1 MKKNKIVG
9 LFFLLIVLGGVFVIY
24 HNLMPKEK
32 IVKNE
37 NTQPG
42 EMDWK
47 PTIASVIN
55 KSLIVANVDAKQ
67 LKSTSNGIFM
77 GDSLTLMLP
86 VEAVRD
92 VFDCAVNCYQD
103 RILIEKGNASL
114 LMYKGRAQYE
124 LNGEKL
130 EADSIIMEQGENIFV
145 SSEVL
150 CGSLGYDYG
159 FDYLTNQAMMKCL
172 DAEARTIPY
181 QYNYETVGRISEVRD
196 QGSLGTCWAIA
207 SITALESTLRPKEKW
222 KFSVDHMAMNH
233 SFNVGVESGGHYT
246 MSMAYLLAWQG
257 PVLEAD
263 DPYGDGVTNTELSA
277 VKHVQEVQWVESK
290 DLEKI
295 KKMIFKYGGVQSSF
309 YASTLSGNMA
319 SSKYY
324 NAEHN
329 AYCYIGSAKS
339 NHDIVIIG
347 WDDNYPKENFNMD
360 IEGDGAFICRNSWGM
375 DFGNDGNFYISYYDS
390 NIAVHNTVYTKIEDP
405 DNYDNIYQ
413 TDLCGYVGQL
423 GYLDGTGYFANAYT
437 MEKDEMIE
445 AVGFYATGVDT
456 EYSIYICE
464 NFQDSTSLSKR
475 SDPIVSGKFTNSGYY
490 TVELEQPV
498 LIEAG
503 QKYAVIVRVN
513 TPNTERPIAV
523 EFVSD
528 QQTATVDLTDGEGY
542 ISYQGL
548 SWESTEQGAIDCNV
562 CLKVYTST
570 SSPK

>member
-1 MKKNKIVG
+1 
-9 LFFLLIVLGGVFVIY
+9 
-24 HNLMPKEK
+24 
-32 IVKNE
+32 
-37 NTQPG
+37 
-42 EMDWK
+42 
-47 PTIASVIN
+47 
-55 KSLIVANVDAKQ
+55 
-67 LKSTSNGIFM
+67 
-77 GDSLTLMLP
+77 
-86 VEAVRD
+86 
-92 VFDCAVNCYQD
+92 
-103 RILIEKGNASL
+103 
-114 LMYKGRAQYE
+114 
-124 LNGEKL
+124 
-130 EADSIIMEQGENIFV
+130 
-145 SSEVL
+145 
-150 CGSLGYDYG
+150 
-159 FDYLTNQAMMKCL
+159 
-172 DAEARTIPY
+172 
-181 QYNYETVGRISEVRD
+181 
-196 QGSLGTCWAIA
+196 
-207 SITALESTLRPKEKW
+207 
-222 KFSVDHMAMNH
+222 
-233 SFNVGVESGGHYT
+233 
-246 MSMAYLLAWQG
+246 
-257 PVLEAD
+257 
-263 DPYGDGVTNTELSA
+263 
-277 VKHVQEVQWVESK
+277 
-290 DLEKI
+290 
-295 KKMIFKYGGVQSSF
+295 
-309 YASTLSGNMA
+309 
-319 SSKYY
+319 
-324 NAEHN
+324 
-329 AYCYIGSAKS
+329 
-339 NHDIVIIG
+339 
-347 WDDNYPKENFNMD
+347 MD